1 MTGEQVK
8 RESVW
13 ERVDALCKPEE
24 GINNDILKIKPL
36 YDFDLWVAK
45 GKVLDFDAEKK
56 TVLTFRK
63 FLTIMRRNYFSR
75 EYKKTAQKWV

>member
-1 MTGEQVK
+1 
-8 RESVW
+8 
-13 ERVDALCKPEE
+13 
-24 GINNDILKIKPL
+24 
-36 YDFDLWVAK
+36 VAK